1 MVYQLDVRLHTVRIL
16 PKKVSHRAQS
26 ERADNVCVCVWVI
39 YILFFTRDSTCT
51 AVHVHVQCYNSA
63 TMCYIDSTMYFHVR
77 RYIATYLRTKV
88 LSKVLSNFKVRTVQL
103 FFILEGTVRVQYFRN
118 TVSFL
123 RKYDT
128 LYNKLFRKEVRKYF
142 RTTYSTT
149 TRTRTVPV
157 LPYGSWERRASQ
169 AHRSSARPAKS
180 GELLH
185 VA

>member
-1 MVYQLDVRLHTVRIL
+1 VY
-16 PKKVSHRAQS
+16 
-26 ERADNVCVCVWVI
+26 
-39 YILFFTRDSTCT
+39 STCT

-88 LSKVLSNFKVRTVQL
+88 VVLSNFKVRTVQL

-123 RKYDT
+123 RKYEST
-128 LYNKLFRKEVRKYF
+128 TTTSYSGRKYES
-142 RTTYSTT
+142 TTYS

-185 VA
+185 VV